1 MWSVALGAFELVT
14 TWCCVTR
21 MRVADVDPPRA
32 VAPRVPLPVARPP
45 PPAMGGILSTR
56 GRAHERD
63 EELFRTHAYVFERAV
78 KKQERRFAKEA
89 ARLRRERR
97 ERFRASDASWRE
109 SLPALRA
116 ECARRNAL
124 AQRRADERRELAAAR
139 RAASDAEM
147 LALERVAERERRR
160 AREKDPERYR
170 ADRARRAAA
179 NERPHRDE
187 LDAPLRDDAPPV
199 GRFDHLLAEC
209 AAEADRRAPT
219 PERAASDPRF
229 FRGGHLAPFFERD
242 APAADPRTDLDV
254 AEFDRVGDDAPRS
267 ERRREAAF
275 VGAPL
280 ESAAAR
286 RRRGDASRAA
296 RRDGDGDGDGDGD
309 RDRSPSP
316 SPFPSD
322 HPSPPSPPRPPPPSR
337 LPLAAALCSFA
348 GEEGRTASL
357 GAPGA
362 ERGGLR
368 GRYEQVKVFRDGDS
382 LFHCARLAEIACQA
396 RSGSAPHHS
405 SADAVAAVLRRG
417 IRSLGQAQAS
427 ATARGL
433 REGAARR
440 VARVA
445 EDAEAFRD
453 ADAGGASDPSA
464 FGGLSNDLGVRDV
477 DECIAIAL
485 RGAEALNARPD
496 ACPPRGAPLDN
507 WRRAMNDVGDATE
520 HSEGRIASESGDY
533 GGETSGASSGFAPRR
548 RAAYCASVANPRVPS
563 TYLEVAALAAHMKRP
578 ITIIRG
584 PTSASARGA
593 GASAGGDETR
603 AANEKKWRA
612 RTETVGASHAA
623 RGREGFVLFWELA
636 EGVPNG
642 LPAGDFVLL
651 VERDEDRGIPGV
663 RGDAVAKKSASSPRR
678 RSNPDVA
685 GTNAA
690 RLSAAPSPSRASA
703 REERDDDEGIR
714 GVFAASRARRSR
726 GGRSGGVISGASS
739 PLSPFSE
746 PPSALTPESARRGG
760 ASTEPRGGGG
770 SGGGGVFAADP
781 RTGET
786 ALHRAAAS
794 GSVTLVRA
802 ILRRAEVT
810 GADAEEGASPGRYS
824 FSSEGGLGGGVAN
837 TTALALLTRRDAHGA
852 TALDR
857 AEAAGRVK
865 TARLLRRELSKRGA
879 AAGGSTRAG
888 YGDAGYAS
896 SSSSAALSSDAS
908 DVSGNESS
916 SDDFGGGYGSSGAS
930 SARTSSRR
938 SSRRFTRSYDSDASS
953 AGFWSDATPRSS
965 VAGSDADAGSLWNS
979 ASESEGTAGSESERE
994 ESDGGG
1000 GGVDA
1005 RRAPFPGGVRSD
1017 AIRSRRVVSLA
1028 NGDAVEGGGRG
1039 RGKPSFLE

>member
-1 MWSVALGAFELVT
+1 
-14 TWCCVTR
+14 
-21 MRVADVDPPRA
+21 MREAQRA
-32 VAPRVPLPVARPP
+32 RAEA
-45 PPAMGGILSTR
+45 R
-56 GRAHERD
+56 GRA
-63 EELFRTHAYVFERAV
+63 ARA
-78 KKQERRFAKEA
+78 RGGAP
-89 ARLRRERR
+89 RRERR
-97 ERFRASDASWRE
+97 GE
-109 SLPALRA
+109 
-116 ECARRNAL
+116 
-124 AQRRADERRELAAAR
+124 
-139 RAASDAEM
+139 
-147 LALERVAERERRR
+147 LALERVAERDERRR

-280 ESAAAR
+280 ESAADR
-286 RRRGDASRAA
+286 RRLGDASRAA
-296 RRDGDGDGDGDGD
+296 LRDGDGDGDATASAAPPPPQSLGP
-309 RDRSPSP
+309 PS
-316 SPFPSD
+316 
-322 HPSPPSPPRPPPPSR
+322 SPPSPPRPPPPSR

-445 EDAEAFRD
+445 EDAEARRD
-453 ADAGGASDPSA
+453 AEAGGASDPSA

-520 HSEGRIASESGDY
+520 HSEGRIAVESGDY
-533 GGETSGASSGFAPRR
+533 GGETPGGTSGFAARR

-584 PTSASARGA
+584 PTSASAGGA
-593 GASAGGDETR
+593 GASAGGDDEGRETR
-603 AANEKKWRA
+603 SSANEKKWRA

-726 GGRSGGVISGASS
+726 GDRSGGVISGASS

-770 SGGGGVFAADP
+770 GGGGVFAADP

-908 DVSGNESS
+908 DVSGESS
-916 SDDFGGGYGSSGAS
+916 SDDFGGYGSGAS
-930 SARTSSRR
+930 SR
-938 SSRRFTRSYDSDASS
+938 SRRFTRSYDSDASS

-979 ASESEGTAGSESERE
+979 ASESEGTAGSE
-994 ESDGGG
+994 ESDGEWGG

-1005 RRAPFPGGVRSD
+1005 RRAPFPGGFRSD